1 MQRRTTYEFVYF
13 SADVLREAYRTLRS
27 QVDSE
32 GSPEFSESF
41 EVNVGDST
49 WSQDSL
55 EEFLADYR
63 KGSREAYFYARSEA
77 RPAVQMIV
85 SVFGSDDHR
94 TTNVTVTAPTR
105 AMIETVFDMFDRHV
119 GDSRLPGNPHPA
131 RPTIFIGHGRSP
143 LTGRNCGPA
152 TYPVGR
158 GRSSRWLAAVCR
170 LPTP

>member
-85 SVFGSDDHR
+85 SVFGSDDAQDYQR
-94 TTNVTVTAPTR
+94 YGNGSDPC
-105 AMIETVFDMFDRHV
+105 DDRDRIRYV
-119 GDSRLPGNPHPA
+119 R
-131 RPTIFIGHGRSP
+131 
-143 LTGRNCGPA
+143 
-152 TYPVGR
+152 
-158 GRSSRWLAAVCR
+158 
-170 LPTP
+170 